1 MKTTLELPDELFRQ
15 AKATAA
21 STGKS
26 LKDFFTEALKA
37 KLERVDQNSP
47 KPWMRHFGSLSDL
60 GSERE
65 AIESR
70 IAEEFESIPR
80 EEWK

>member
-21 STGKS
+21 SNGQS
-26 LKDFFTEALKA
+26 LKTFFTEALQA
-37 KLERVDQNSP
+37 KLAGNTTAAA
-47 KPWMRHFGSLSDL
+47 KPWMRHFGALRHL
-60 GSERE
+60 GMERPIIE
-65 AIESR
+65 AR

-80 EEWK
+80 NEWK